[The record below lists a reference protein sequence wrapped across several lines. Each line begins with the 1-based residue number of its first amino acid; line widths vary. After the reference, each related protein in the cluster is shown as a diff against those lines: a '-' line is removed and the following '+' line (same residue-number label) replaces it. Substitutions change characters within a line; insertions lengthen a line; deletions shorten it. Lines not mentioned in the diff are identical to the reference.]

1 MAFDILG
8 KTKDHRTGAN
18 VVYCKC
24 SISEYLELVGD
35 DFEGF
40 FIQRRKE
47 NHKAYARLKSDLI
60 EGALLPSITLSVK
73 LHKVDEIIAYLDD
86 APKLATH
93 LKQKDNADILDGL
106 QRTLILKQI
115 LKDGHSF
122 PEEQEVLLE
131 FWLESEMSKLI
142 YRMIVLNAGQKAMSV
157 RHQIE
162 LLFMS
167 LKEVISHRIEDIDIF
182 AERDQQRRTQSNK
195 YPLGIIASSYQ
206 AFLMETT
213 EIDKDDVIARSLI
226 QDNVMDAGESE
237 HTEKFERFIQYF
249 KEIKEIDSLAWSYYE
264 NKYDSNR
271 LSYLTSLPKDQ
282 RNSSE
287 IEKEISNLES
297 FKGAKSWLGSENVML
312 GLFCSISQFIK
323 TGRQDRVSEGLI
335 KLKNSFLSDNFDP
348 LGIITFDISKK
359 DIDPRKSNVGYATR
373 KLILNGFKE
382 YFRDEG
388 TTVFSECWKMA
399 TE

>member
-1 MAFDILG
+1 MAFNVLG
-8 KTKDHRTGAN
+8 KTKDLRTNTN

-24 SISEYLELVGD
+24 SIPEYLELVGD
-35 DFEGF
+35 DFESF

-47 NHKAYARLKSDLI
+47 NHKAYERLKSDLKA
-60 EGALLPSITLSVK
+60 GALLPSITLSVK
-73 LHKVDEIIAYLDD
+73 MDKVEQIIRCLDD
-86 APKLATH
+86 DNQLSFH
-93 LKQKDNADILDGL
+93 LKKKDNVDILDGL
-106 QRTLILKQI
+106 QRTFILKEI
-115 LKDGHSF
+115 LSEGHTFASD
-122 PEEQEVLLE
+122 QEVLLE
-131 FWLESEMSKLI
+131 FWLEYDMSKLI

-167 LKEVISHRIEDIDIF
+167 LKEAVSNRIEDIEIF

-195 YPLGIIASSYQ
+195 YSLGVIASSYQ

-213 EIDKDDVIARSLI
+213 EIDKDDVIARNLI
-226 QDNVMDAGESE
+226 QDNVMDAEESE
-237 HTEKFERFIQYF
+237 HTRKFEDFLFYF

-264 NKYDSNR
+264 TKYDSSR
-271 LSYLTSLPKDQ
+271 LTHLLSLPKDE
-282 RNSSE
+282 RDDPE
-287 IEKEISNLES
+287 INKEISDLES
-297 FKGAKSWLGSENVML
+297 FKSAKSWLGSENTML

-323 TGRQDRVSEGLI
+323 TGRKERVSEGLK
-335 KLKNSFLSDNFDP
+335 KLKISFRNDEYDP
-348 LGIITFDISKK
+348 LGIITFNISKK

-388 TTVFSECWKMA
+388 TTDFSQCWKMA